1 MTARAE
7 YDTPDD
13 LLLTMFRHGRWANQV
28 LLDRASQL
36 SQDELRSPIGEGAF
50 ADLLGTLLHI
60 YDVEESW
67 LDRIRNGTSGPSLS
81 VEDYPDIPPCAEP
94 LEYTRSRTRS
104 FYSVVYQTRTEAIAS
119 SVRSQGGSTGSFP
132 IKIML
137 SNMFFHSQ
145 QHRGEVALG
154 LTALG
159 QSPGDL
165 GMIYFLKQESAIERQ
180 YALP

>member
-1 MTARAE
+1 MSDSTQ
-7 YDTPDD
+7 D
-13 LLLTMFRHGRWANQV
+13 LLVTMFRHGRWANQV
-28 LLDRASQL
+28 LLERASHL
-36 SQDELRSPIGEGAF
+36 SSDELRTPIGDGAF

-81 VEDYPDIPPCAEP
+81 VDDYPDIATLAAVWTTLDEELEAYITGLSAEDV
-94 LEYTRSRTRS
+94 ER
-104 FYSVVYQTRTEAIAS
+104 VVSY
-119 SVRSQGGSTGSFP
+119 RSQGGSTGAFP
-132 IKIML
+132 IKVML

-165 GMIYFLKQESAIERQ
+165 GMIYFLKQDQIAGTPH
-180 YALP
+180 ALP